1 MEQARKPSTNTN
13 ISINEESRLV
23 FLNALPLNSIPK
35 RAFSINCVRISPF
48 DIVEIAKDREIENYI
63 RHEGTTKLLSSLI
76 DREIKPFAGLYSYQ
90 QGDQLLI
97 ITLKKPIR
105 GQETT
110 EVNVDDIDAIYC
122 KIGEW

>member
-1 MEQARKPSTNTN
+1 MEQARKPSTN
-13 ISINEESRLV
+13 ISNSKKNEGRLV

-35 RAFSINCVRISPF
+35 REFSINCFRISPF

-76 DREIKPFAGLYSYQ
+76 SREIKPFAGLYSYQ

-97 ITLKKPIR
+97 VTLKKPVR
-105 GQETT
+105 GQETS
-110 EVNVDDIDAIYC
+110 EVTIDDVDTIYC
-122 KIGEW
+122 EIGE